1 MSVCDF
7 LVTWT
12 RPRGR
17 HRKIRVYDGEV
28 LSEGARSNTTMRIVH
43 TSDWHAGRVWRH
55 IDRLPELADVLE
67 HFGDFLESQRIDL
80 LLMSGDV
87 FDSGAPNPAA
97 ERLVF
102 GFFKRIGRAGIKS
115 VVIAGNHDSPARLQ
129 AWGTL
134 AELVDVQAV
143 AFPRRREDGGLLEV
157 VSRSG
162 EKARVA
168 AIPFASPRRLVSALD
183 LSAEEGRARQKYDFG
198 MREIIAHL
206 VTGFKAET
214 VNLVMAHTHLL
225 GAIISGSERQ
235 VHLGEEWATTPEALP
250 STAHYVALGH
260 IHRPQEVEAAPA
272 PTYYAG
278 SPLQLDFGEAG
289 EVKGFL
295 VIEARAGQ
303 RAHVE
308 RVPYQGGRPL
318 RSVRKTMGELERE
331 APSLSTQG
339 WLRVTVPL
347 PSADADVN
355 RKVRALVPNTVAVDV
370 ELPQKVAEASP
381 RPPSGSPPREV
392 YEAYCRRRDGAPP
405 ERELLETFDK
415 LLAQSEGDDP
425 G

>member
-1 MSVCDF
+1 
-7 LVTWT
+7 
-12 RPRGR
+12 
-17 HRKIRVYDGEV
+17 
-28 LSEGARSNTTMRIVH
+28 MRIVH
-43 TSDWHAGRVWRH
+43 TSDWHAGRVWRR

-67 HFGDFLESQRIDL
+67 YLGDFLESQRVDL

-134 AELVDVQAV
+134 AELVEVRAV
-143 AFPRRREDGGLLEV
+143 AFPHRRDDGGVLDV
-157 VSRSG
+157 ATRSG
-162 EKARVA
+162 ERARVA

-183 LSAEEGRARQKYDFG
+183 LSAEEGRAKQKYDFG
-198 MREIIAHL
+198 MREIITHL
-206 VTGFKAET
+206 VTGFERET
-214 VNLVMAHTHLL
+214 VNLLMAHTHLL

-260 IHRPQEVEAAPA
+260 IHRPQQVEVAPA

-289 EVKGFL
+289 ELKGFL
-295 VIEARAGQ
+295 SIDARAGQ
-303 RAHVE
+303 AAHVE
-308 RVPYQGGRPL
+308 RVPYQGGRTL

-331 APSLSTQG
+331 APSLSTEG

-347 PSADADVN
+347 PAADPDVN
-355 RKVRALVPNTVAVDV
+355 RKVRQLVPNAVAVEV
-370 ELPQKVAEASP
+370 ELPQKVEEARP
-381 RPPSGSPPREV
+381 RPPSGSPPRRL
-392 YEAYCRRRDGAPP
+392 YEAYFRRRHGRPP
-405 ERELLETFDK
+405 ERELLATFDK
-415 LLAQSEGDDP
+415 LLAQSEGDDS